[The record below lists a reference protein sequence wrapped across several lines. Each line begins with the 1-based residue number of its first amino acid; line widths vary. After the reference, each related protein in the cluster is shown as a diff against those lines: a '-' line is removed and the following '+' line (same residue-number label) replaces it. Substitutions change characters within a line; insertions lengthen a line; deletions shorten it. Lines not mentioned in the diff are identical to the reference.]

1 MSDKIRFRI
10 PKILPYFQRLIDHW
24 EWNIKSVIKPQDAL
38 RDRVAGKVVM
48 LTGASSGIGA
58 LVAHRLAEAGA
69 TVLLT
74 ARSKDTLTDMAEDI
88 RAAGGKAFVY
98 AGNLTDM
105 NDCDR
110 ICQEALRDHGRVDI
124 LINNAGRSIR
134 RSIKFTFDRF
144 HDYERTMQLNYFGAI
159 RMAMNLLPGM
169 VARNEGHIVNVSTL
183 GVQANP
189 ARFSAYL
196 ASKWALEGWSW
207 VAANEFAHT
216 GIRFSTLNYPLVRT
230 PMIAPTKIYRYMPVM
245 SPQTA
250 VRWMLDIIIT
260 QNKRKMSV
268 AGLIALAGYYLSPKT
283 AETFINATY
292 QVVHEEPP
300 ANYEETLQK
309 FKPDTAAQQTAEVVT
324 DNNNAA
330 PRTQKKVSET
340 VSTVRH

>member
-1 MSDKIRFRI
+1 MSDQVKFRV
-10 PKILPYFQRLIDHW
+10 PKILPYFRRLGDHLK
-24 EWNIKSVIKPQDAL
+24 WNIKSVLGPEDAL
-38 RDRVAGKVVM
+38 RQRVSGKVVL

-58 LVAHRLAEAGA
+58 LVAQRLAAAGA

-88 RAAGGKAFVY
+88 CSAGGKAYVY

-105 NDCDR
+105 ADCDR
-110 ICQEALRDHGRVDI
+110 ICQEALHDHGHVDI

-169 VARNEGHIVNVSTL
+169 LARNDGHIVNVSTL

-216 GIRFSTLNYPLVRT
+216 GVRFSTLNYPLVRT

-245 SPQTA
+245 SPATA

-268 AGLIALAGYYLSPKT
+268 AGLIALVGYYLSPKT
-283 AETFINATY
+283 AESFINFTY
-292 QVVHEEPP
+292 QFVHEEPP
-300 ANYEETLQK
+300 ANYEEVLQK
-309 FKPDTAAQQTAEVVT
+309 FRPAPKSAATAAQENVDEVAL
-324 DNNNAA
+324 NPAGSSA
-330 PRTQKKVSET
+330 SEPA
-340 VSTVRH
+340 VRH